1 MIREKNDLPLKA
13 VLKQFANSRKFKAK
27 LTKTKVVSIWG
38 NIMGPTIS
46 QYTKKIDLVKGT
58 LYITIES
65 AALRQELTYGK
76 SKIQKILNEELGED
90 LVNEVIIR

>member
-27 LTKTKVVSIWG
+27 LTKTKVVSLWG
-38 NIMGPTIS
+38 SIMGPTIA
-46 QYTKKIDLVKGT
+46 QYTKQIDLVRGT

-65 AALRQELTYGK
+65 AALRQELSYGK
-76 SKIQKILNEELGED
+76 SKIQKIINEELGE
-90 LVNEVIIR
+90 NAISEVIIR